1 MPLLERLKEV
11 LEGLPG
17 VRLAAAFGSVARG
30 QAQARS
36 DVDLAVVLEPDT
48 PDQRLAIEA
57 ILERAAGRP
66 LDLIHLD
73 AAPPLLRFEI
83 ARDGVLLIER
93 RPHEWADFRARAMLD
108 WWDWAPLSRMIADA
122 AIRRL
127 REKVHATHGAS

>member
-1 MPLLERLKEV
+1 MPLLERLTEV
-11 LEGLPG
+11 LHGLPG

-30 QAQARS
+30 QAHTRS

-48 PDQRLAIEA
+48 AEQRLDVAA
-57 ILERAAGRP
+57 ALERGAGRP

-83 ARDGVLLIER
+83 ARDGILLLER
-93 RPHEWADFRARAMLD
+93 HPHEWADFRTRAMLD
-108 WWDWAPLSRMIADA
+108 WWDWAPLSRMIGDA

-127 REKVHATHGAS
+127 REKVDATHGPS